1 MTRFGELL
9 SFDGTNMTKRTFLS
23 LSLAAGFLGCAT
35 LVSAQVPVNSDYNK
49 DVTRT
54 FVSERSGEALE
65 TVNSILCM
73 IAQTKYDDASLL
85 NSGFYRALV
94 DESVCEGRDSAE
106 KSGDSSSGGTGA
118 SGAKEYVNW
127 TVKSTRANAT
137 SPQILTAFVHVKGEG
152 GVPLT
157 IEAKMVITEGASEFN
172 PTGAFEMHF
181 KGVPAGS
188 NVPVMKGI
196 ISSERDSQGRV
207 LIRFTENQSFNNQ
220 VVYQTKAALRRNTLG
235 GEGSVSTLDKM
246 QGPGSKAVNFNFAYN
261 SSFFRRAKVG
271 GGEDQCLRRGVFET
285 SAWRYG
291 LYNRTT
297 GERVNING
305 GFPINTAADGSGA
318 FGYVGYYGLFLPP
331 DAGDVDDG
339 DSVYRL
345 SFNNGAPQTTQYTLV
360 VKNGKLKKHTRS
372 VLTLGEL
379 KNVPLEGQLPIIGD
393 PGSNNTMKRL
403 TWNGSTLAVR
413 ASANQGGGGPPNWSN
428 VVPAQPIT
436 SSTTLMFGDIG
447 LYSQS
452 LGGQVRIK
460 LNNCQPISQF
470 DPSQGVQCDAPTAS
484 TTVVFY
490 KESTVTPGDGT
501 VPAVLTCY
509 DNCPKA
515 TSPSG
520 MSPSDPT
527 YAGNFTAHTYA
538 YTAGILTDGGNPAT
552 LSDVANGQPW
562 GFNSG
567 PLFDFASNAASLQC
581 PWDAG
586 QVCPWRAWSELPEF
600 YTWETGPNSWNK
612 FTTVQDQSSNI
623 LTFDAPKPVQFEYPL
638 GGTDGLNPEAVDK
651 KFRGNTFF
659 LQYSGFGDLQGIP
672 GKCFNPA
679 NPTDSSPDCSGEGRR
694 WVPEFT
700 IPAGSTVLDEDGV
713 TSYLVKPLEVEQR
726 MAKAPISSC
735 NNIDVVDL
743 KSLWPNLSTDWK
755 DPDLGTEPE
764 ITDPPKVIA
773 GVVQE

>member
-1 MTRFGELL
+1 
-9 SFDGTNMTKRTFLS
+9 MTKRTLLS
-23 LSLAAGFLGCAT
+23 LSLMTGISCFPALVAAQLPAG
-35 LVSAQVPVNSDYNK
+35 SDYNK

-65 TVNSILCM
+65 SVNSILCM
-73 IAQTKYDDASLL
+73 IAQTKYDDDSLL
-85 NSGFYRALV
+85 NSGYYRALV

-118 SGAKEYVNW
+118 SGSKSYVNW
-127 TVKSTRANAT
+127 TVKSTRASAT
-137 SPQILTAFVHVKGEG
+137 SPQMLTAFVHVKGPG
-152 GVPLT
+152 DVPLT
-157 IEAKMVITEGASEFN
+157 IEAKMLITEAASEFN

-207 LIRFTENQSFNNQ
+207 LIRFIENQSFNGQ
-220 VVYQTKAALRRNTLG
+220 VVYQTKAALRRNTLS
-235 GEGSVSTLDKM
+235 GEGSVSSLDMM
-246 QGPGSKAVNFNFAYN
+246 QGPGSKPVNFNFAYN
-261 SSFFRRAKVG
+261 SSFFRRSKVG

-291 LYNRTT
+291 LYNSTT
-297 GERVNING
+297 GDRINVDG

-331 DAGDVDDG
+331 NAPDVDDG

-345 SFNNGAPQTTQYTLV
+345 SFNNGAPQTTPYTLV
-360 VKNGKLKKHTRS
+360 EKNGKLKKHTRS
-372 VLTLGEL
+372 ILTLGEL
-379 KNVPLEGQLPIIGD
+379 KNVPLEGMLPLIGGGG
-393 PGSNNTMKRL
+393 PNNSITRL
-403 TWNGSTLAVR
+403 TWNGVNLAVR
-413 ASANQGGGGPPNWSN
+413 ASATQSGDGPPTWTN

-436 SSTTLMFGDIG
+436 SATSLMFGDIG

-460 LNNCQPISQF
+460 LSNCQPINQF
-470 DPSQGVQCDAPTAS
+470 DPSQGVHCDAPSAS

-490 KESTVTPGDGT
+490 KESTVAPGDGT

-509 DNCPKA
+509 DNCPKS

-520 MSPSDPT
+520 MSASDPV
-527 YAGNFTAHTYA
+527 YSGNFTAHTYA
-538 YTAGILTDGGNPAT
+538 FAAGILTDGGNPAT
-552 LSDVANGQPW
+552 LSDAPNGQPW

-567 PLFDFASNAASLQC
+567 PLFDYASNATSLQC

-586 QVCPWRAWSELPEF
+586 QVCPWRAWSELTEF

-612 FTTVQDQSSNI
+612 FTTVKDQSNNVVA
-623 LTFDAPKPVQFEYPL
+623 FDPPKPVQYEYPV

-659 LQYSGFGDLQGIP
+659 LQYAGFGDLQGIP

-679 NPTDSSPDCSGEGRR
+679 NPADSSPDCSGEGKR

-700 IPAGSTVLDEDGV
+700 IPAGSTVLDDDGI
-713 TSYLVKPLEVEQR
+713 TAYLVKPLEVEQR
-726 MAKAPISSC
+726 MAKAPSSSC
-735 NNIDVVDL
+735 SNIDIVDL
-743 KSLWPNLSTDWK
+743 KSLWPNISTDWK
-755 DPDLGTEPE
+755 DPELGDEPD

-773 GVVQE
+773 GVIQE